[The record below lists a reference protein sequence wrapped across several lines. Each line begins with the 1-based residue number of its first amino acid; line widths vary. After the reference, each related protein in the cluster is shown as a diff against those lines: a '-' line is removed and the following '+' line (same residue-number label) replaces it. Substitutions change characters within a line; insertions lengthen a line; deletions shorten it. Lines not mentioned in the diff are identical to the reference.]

1 MSPPAVQAEHLMLI
15 HRIQDREVVALRGLD
30 LEIAAGETVALL
42 GPSGAGKSSLMA
54 LLAGLLR
61 PSAGRVIVAGTSLGA
76 LSERELLAFRRA
88 KVGVLLQNPA
98 RNLLPYA
105 TATENL
111 MFPQRGTDRG
121 RRERTERSRALLASV
136 GLGAHARS
144 SVRSLSG
151 GEQQR
156 LGLAVSVVN
165 GPPVLLADEPTSQLD
180 RASSERIA
188 ELLTQTRDEF
198 GTTVVVV
205 THDRELADRF
215 DRSIAI
221 RDGRVGAEVRRGETF
236 AVVGR
241 DGSVQLPPEV
251 RADLP
256 PGSLAAVIRR
266 PWGIELRRAA
276 ADGSGP
282 APSDPAASNP
292 TPSDPATSDPAPSD
306 PAPSDPAT
314 SDPAASDPEQ
324 T

>member
-15 HRIQDREVVALRGLD
+15 HRVQDQEIVALRGLD
-30 LEIAAGETVALL
+30 LEIAEGETVALL
-42 GPSGAGKSSLMA
+42 GPSGAGKSSLLA

-61 PSAGRVIVAGTSLGA
+61 PSAGRVIVAGTTLGA
-76 LSERELLAFRRA
+76 LSERELLAFRRT

-105 TATENL
+105 TVTENL
-111 MFPQRGTDRG
+111 MFPQRGTGRG
-121 RRERTERSRALLASV
+121 RRQRAERGRSLLAAV
-136 GLGAHARS
+136 GLEAHARS

-180 RASSERIA
+180 RVSSDRIA
-188 ELLTQTRDEF
+188 QLLAETRDEF

-205 THDRELADRF
+205 THDHELAARF
-215 DRSIAI
+215 DRSVAI
-221 RDGRVGAEVRRGETF
+221 RDGRVGAEVHRGETF

-251 RADLP
+251 LTDLP
-256 PGSLAAVIRR
+256 PGSLAVVTRR
-266 PWGIELRRAA
+266 PWGVELRRASV
-276 ADGSGP
+276 DGSRPAGSGEVGSGTAGSGTAGP
-282 APSDPAASNP
+282 GQEE
-292 TPSDPATSDPAPSD
+292 T
-306 PAPSDPAT
+306 
-314 SDPAASDPEQ
+314 
-324 T
+324 